1 MSHMRNGML
10 RKVHRIAD
18 RFPGKTDRKAAV
30 LDQATSAFRRLAAM
44 SASPVAQSVCPI
56 RENHVEQMIAHALH
70 RYGEETDLVKWWAR
84 LRTDQSFFP
93 HTGMYDWVEAQI
105 LYLLIRLRK
114 PESVVEISPNYGYS
128 TGFMLLAM
136 NKNDR
141 GQLYSFDVSAQFHRH
156 ALRNFAKVGIDASR
170 LRFFAGDVRVESYH
184 SLPSTIDLLFLDSDH
199 SDTFAEWYLDDLWP
213 RIAGN
218 GLLHV
223 HDVLRYGVKPNLG
236 DEGEGL
242 VLWEFIQEQQIPET
256 DFMYVSEF
264 VRAQPTRPE
273 ILRRLARYPF
283 GETRIGTD
291 GIEQNAS
298 LWLVRRPEHAPSE

>member
-1 MSHMRNGML
+1 MKKGVL
-10 RKVHRIAD
+10 RKIHRLAE
-18 RFPGKTDRKAAV
+18 RLPAKTDTKAPV

-44 SASPVAQSVCPI
+44 SASPAGHSVCPI
-56 RENHVEQMIAHALH
+56 LENHVEQMIAEALH
-70 RYGEETDLVKWWAR
+70 RYGEEIDLVKWWAR
-84 LRTDQSFFP
+84 LRRDQSFFP
-93 HTGMYDWVEAQI
+93 DTGMYDWIEAQI

-114 PESVVEISPNYGYS
+114 PESLVEISPNYGYS

-141 GQLYSFDVSAQFHRH
+141 GQLYSFDLNAQFHRH

-170 LRFFAGDVRVESYH
+170 QRFFAGDVRVDCYH
-184 SLPSTIDLLFLDSDH
+184 SLPPTIDLLFMDPDH
-199 SDTFAEWYLDDLWP
+199 SDTFAEWYPDDLRP
-213 RIAGN
+213 RIAAN

-242 VLWEFIQEQQIPET
+242 VLWQFIQEQHIPET
-256 DFMYVSEF
+256 NFMYVGEF

-298 LWLVRRPEHAPSE
+298 LWLIRRPDHAPDG